1 MKTLIIAAAVAFTLA
16 ACTVEEVRYV
26 GDLAISI
33 IDYKLNGG
41 GWR

>member
-1 MKTLIIAAAVAFTLA
+1 MKALIVAVVAAFALA

-26 GDLAISI
+26 SGLAISI